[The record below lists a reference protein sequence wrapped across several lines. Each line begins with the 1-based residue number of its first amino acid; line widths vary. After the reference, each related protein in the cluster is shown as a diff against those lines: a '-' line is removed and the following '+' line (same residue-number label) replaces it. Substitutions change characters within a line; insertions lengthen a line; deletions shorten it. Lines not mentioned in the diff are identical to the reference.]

1 MGVRMAYEI
10 RAMTFS
16 EVLDTGFRLIRDHF
30 ALLVGIGLV
39 LYGPLA
45 IAQELLAGVQSPEDA
60 NATAMIVAFLFILGF
75 VALSPIAQGAMT
87 LAIGD
92 VYRGRTMAMGD
103 AFRGGLR
110 RALPLVGTYL
120 LYTLGVAIGIVLLV
134 LPGIY
139 LMVAWML
146 TTQVVMLEGLAGPA
160 ALGRSR
166 ELLKEHMLR
175 ALGIFIVA
183 GIIVSVLQVGLD
195 LVLSGIP
202 VVRGVVSAI
211 VQSVGLAF
219 LTAVSV
225 VLYFDLRCRKENFDL
240 EHLARLV
247 ESGSPTA
254 PSIR

>member
-1 MGVRMAYEI
+1 MAYEI
-10 RAMTFS
+10 RAMSFS

-45 IAQELLAGVQSPEDA
+45 IAQELLVGVENQAPAEMNLPSV
-60 NATAMIVAFLFILGF
+60 IVGMLLVLSFL
-75 VALSPIAQGAMT
+75 ALTPIAQGAMT

-92 VYRGRTMAMGD
+92 VYRGNTMAMGD

-120 LYTLGVAIGIVLLV
+120 LQSLGIVVGLVLLV
-134 LPGIY
+134 LPGLY

-146 TTQVVMLEGLAGPA
+146 TTQIVMLEGLAGPT

-175 ALGIFIVA
+175 ALGIVIVA
-183 GIIVSVLQVGLD
+183 GVIVGVLQVGLD
-195 LVLSGIP
+195 LLLSGIP
-202 VVRGVVSAI
+202 VVRGVVSAL

-219 LTAVSV
+219 VTAVSV

-254 PSIR
+254 TPIR

>member
-1 MGVRMAYEI
+1 MAYEI
-10 RAMTFS
+10 RAMSFS

-30 ALLVGIGLV
+30 SLLVGIGLV

-45 IAQELLAGVQSPEDA
+45 IAQELLAGVQNPEDA
-60 NATAMIVAFLFILGF
+60 SGTSIIVASFFLLSF

-92 VYRGRTMAMGD
+92 VYRGNTMALGD
-103 AFRGGLR
+103 AFRGGLG
-110 RALPLVGTYL
+110 RALALVGTYI
-120 LYTLGVAIGIVLLV
+120 LYTIGVMIGTLLFV
-134 LPGIY
+134 LPGVY

-146 TTQVVMLEGLAGPA
+146 TTQVVMLEGVAGPT

-183 GIIVSVLQVGLD
+183 GIIVSILQVGLD
-195 LVLSGIP
+195 LVLMGVP

-211 VQSVGLAF
+211 VQSIGLAF

-247 ESGSPTA
+247 ESGTPTA
-254 PSIR
+254 PPVR